1 MAVEKP
7 TPVSVEARRLD
18 ISILPDNFSIP
29 LKDFMVGQNDDIQNV
44 ANKANEASDSAYVA
58 NLTNEEQNIVLA
70 EHSET
75 LVDHENRVDALEIT
89 VADHEI
95 RIGSLE
101 GRMDVAEAEIDA
113 LQVTVADHETRITAN
128 ETAID
133 DHETRITANEASIAD
148 HETRIDALEYAVTRK
163 KSELVF
169 TGVSLAIPTTV
180 SNLITLLKALTP
192 TSGTFAPFFDTVNDK
207 MVVFNENKSLN
218 FKLSLVGSWPGGT
231 GNRSME
237 LTFSGGVPD
246 TLVNGRTSVTASD
259 NVLLATFFSV
269 DQGGFLATN
278 GSTMTIKSN
287 GATFTATTV
296 KLIAE
301 Q

>member
-1 MAVEKP
+1 MAAEKP
-7 TPVSVEARRLD
+7 TQVSVEARRLD

-44 ANKANEASDSAYVA
+44 ADKANEASNSAYESQLA
-58 NLTNEEQNIVLA
+58 NEAQDIILA
-70 EHSET
+70 SHSET
-75 LVDHENRVDALEIT
+75 LDDHERRVDSLEIT
-89 VADHEI
+89 VADHET

-101 GRMDVAEAEIDA
+101 GRITTAEGEIDA
-113 LQVTVADHETRITAN
+113 LQVAV
-128 ETAID
+128 
-133 DHETRITANEASIAD
+133 AD

-169 TGVSLAIPTTV
+169 SGISLAITTTPT
-180 SNLITLLKALTP
+180 NLITLLKALMP
-192 TSGTFAPFFDTVNDK
+192 TSGTFAPFFNTTSDK
-207 MVVFNENKSLN
+207 MVVFNENKTLN

-231 GNRSME
+231 GNRSMQ
-237 LTFSGGVPD
+237 LTFSGAVPD
-246 TLVNGRTSVTASD
+246 TLVNDRTAITSTD
-259 NVLLATFFSV
+259 NVQLSTFFSV
-269 DQGGFLATN
+269 DVGGFLATN

>member
-44 ANKANEASDSAYVA
+44 ADKANEAADSAYFA
-58 NLTNEEQNIVLA
+58 NLSNEDQNIVLA
-70 EHSET
+70 DHEVRIT
-75 LVDHENRVDALEIT
+75 DHENRIDAVEIT
-89 VADHEI
+89 IANHEE
-95 RIGSLE
+95 RIVSLE
-101 GRMDVAEAEIDA
+101 GRMDTAEDDIDA

-128 ETAID
+128 ESS
-133 DHETRITANEASIAD
+133 ITD

-169 TGVSLAIPTTV
+169 TGVSLAIPTTA

-192 TSGTFAPFFDTVNDK
+192 TSGTFAPFFDTINDK

-237 LTFSGGVPD
+237 LTFSGAVPD
-246 TLVNGRTSVTASD
+246 TLVNDRTSVTASD

>member
-29 LKDFMVGQNDDIQNV
+29 LKDFMVGQNDDTQNV
-44 ANKANEASDSAYVA
+44 ADKANEASDSAYVA
-58 NLTNEEQNIVLA
+58 NLTNEEQNVVLA

-75 LVDHENRVDALEIT
+75 LADHENRVDALEIT
-89 VADHEI
+89 VADHEV

-101 GRMDVAEAEIDA
+101 GRMDTAEAEIDA
-113 LQVTVADHETRITAN
+113 LQVTVA
-128 ETAID
+128 

-169 TGVSLAIPTTV
+169 TGISLAIPTTV

-192 TSGTFAPFFDTVNDK
+192 TSGTFAPFFDTINDK

-246 TLVNGRTSVTASD
+246 TLANDRTSVTASD

>member
-29 LKDFMVGQNDDIQNV
+29 LKDFMVGQNDDIQSV
-44 ANKANEASDSAYVA
+44 ADKANEASDSAYVA
-58 NLTNEEQNIVLA
+58 NLTNEEQNVVLA

-75 LVDHENRVDALEIT
+75 LADHENRVDALEIT
-89 VADHEI
+89 VADHEV

-101 GRMDVAEAEIDA
+101 GRMDTAEAEIDA
-113 LQVTVADHETRITAN
+113 LQVTVA
-128 ETAID
+128 

-169 TGVSLAIPTTV
+169 TGISLAIPTTV

-192 TSGTFAPFFDTVNDK
+192 TSGTFAPFFDTINDK

-246 TLVNGRTSVTASD
+246 TLVNDRTSVTASD